1 MTDRYRFED
10 GEAVNLVHGLSDE
23 RRLSLIARAIA
34 RDTPHGRRI
43 AELLMAIH
51 LHERMKSRDV
61 VNWALGNT
69 LH

>member
-10 GEAVNLVHGLSDE
+10 GEAVTLVHGLSDE

-34 RDTPHGRRI
+34 RDTPAGI